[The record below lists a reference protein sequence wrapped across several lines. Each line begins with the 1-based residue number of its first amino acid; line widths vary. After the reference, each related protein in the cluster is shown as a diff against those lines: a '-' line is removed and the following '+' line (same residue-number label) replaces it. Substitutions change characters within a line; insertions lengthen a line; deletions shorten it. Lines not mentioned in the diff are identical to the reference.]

1 MRLPTLKYRKVVKVL
16 AKIGFVEARQTGSHL
31 VLVKKDVKKIVT
43 VPIHSNKDIKR
54 GTLVAIIKQA
64 GLTVKEF
71 LDLLK

>member
-16 AKIGFVEARQTGSHL
+16 TKIGFVGARQTGSHL
-31 VLVKKDVKKIVT
+31 ILVKKDVKKIVT
-43 VPIHSNKDIKR
+43 VPIHSNRDIKR
-54 GTLVAIIKQA
+54 GTLTAIIKQA